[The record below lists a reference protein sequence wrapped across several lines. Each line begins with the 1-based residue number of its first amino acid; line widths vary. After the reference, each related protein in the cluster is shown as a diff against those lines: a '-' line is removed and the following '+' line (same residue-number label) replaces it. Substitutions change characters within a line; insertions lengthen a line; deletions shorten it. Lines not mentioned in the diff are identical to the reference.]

1 MKISIDNAQRKVAFK
16 VSSNSNFSIFEIG
29 THKMDN
35 GKITDNISSAIDQLK
50 EKWPGGWVN
59 IMRLYLKPMRPSKV
73 SIPLYY
79 SKVSPNDVE
88 VPVEVGVKQTRLDKL
103 NELLAKKSKRLR
115 IDRKT
120 KRIVKINVD
129 AGQKVDGQKKKKDK
143 KRKADDTSAAKAET
157 VEKKKPKKEV
167 KVEEPVPDAT
177 ETKPKKKKKS
187 SESEVIP
194 EVPAEDKKKKKKSN
208 SEPEP
213 TCLPAAIKA
222 EKKSKKSAE
231 AAPPAADEPKKK
243 KNKKNK

>member
-29 THKMDN
+29 THKMEI

-120 KRIVKINVD
+120 KRVVKINVD
-129 AGQKVDGQKKKKDK
+129 APAGQKVDGQKKKKDK
-143 KRKADDTSAAKAET
+143 KRKADDTSAAKVET
-157 VEKKKPKKEV
+157 VETKKPKKEV
-167 KVEEPVPDAT
+167 KVEEPEAV

-187 SESEVIP
+187 SESEAIP
-194 EVPAEDKKKKKKSN
+194 EVPAEGKKKKKKSN
-208 SEPEP
+208 SESE
-213 TCLPAAIKA
+213 TTALPAAIKA
-222 EKKSKKSAE
+222 EKKNKKSAE
-231 AAPPAADEPKKK
+231 VTPPAAGEPKKK

>member
-1 MKISIDNAQRKVAFK
+1 MKISIDNAQRKVSFK

-120 KRIVKINVD
+120 KRVVKINVD
-129 AGQKVDGQKKKKDK
+129 APAGQKVDGQKKKKDK
-143 KRKADDTSAAKAET
+143 ADDTSAAKVET

-167 KVEEPVPDAT
+167 NVEEPEAV

-187 SESEVIP
+187 TESEAIP
-194 EVPAEDKKKKKKSN
+194 EVPAEGKKKKKSN
-208 SEPEP
+208 SESEP
-213 TCLPAAIKA
+213 TALSAAIKA

-231 AAPPAADEPKKK
+231 VVPPPAAEEPKKK